1 MTVGTIGTEVE
12 HKVGQTGYNFEV
24 VANLNDRN
32 TEDALSEAMRK
43 PDGVVPAEVVAAY
56 LIKTEADHERQV
68 KDFEEKIKLLTGE
81 LNSKVEQLYAIY
93 EKLDRLSDG
102 HASAVADLVEVMNSL
117 EKTADNATLP
127 LISDR

>member
-1 MTVGTIGTEVE
+1 MTVGTIGAEVE
-12 HKVGQTGYNFEV
+12 HKVGQTGYNFEAI
-24 VANLNDRN
+24 ANLNDRN

-56 LIKTEADHERQV
+56 LVKTEADHERQV
-68 KDFEEKIKLLTGE
+68 NDFEEKIKLLTGE
-81 LNSKVEQLYAIY
+81 LNSRVGQLYAIY

-102 HASAVADLVEVMNSL
+102 QASAVAELVEVMNSL